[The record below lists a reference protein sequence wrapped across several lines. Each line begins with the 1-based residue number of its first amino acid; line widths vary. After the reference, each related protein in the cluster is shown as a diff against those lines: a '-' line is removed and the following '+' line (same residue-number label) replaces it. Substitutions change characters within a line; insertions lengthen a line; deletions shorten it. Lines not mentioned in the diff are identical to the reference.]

1 MISRLGNTDCVL
13 HQLGCYIG
21 AMKSELRNGM
31 QQVTA
36 AYSSKRQN
44 DYLTALDVS
53 LKKYNQLYRTGWCAV
68 SSVQ

>member
-1 MISRLGNTDCVL
+1 MISRLGNPDCVL

-31 QQVTA
+31 QRVTA

-68 SSVQ
+68 SSVR